1 MSDFYRSRRIAIK
14 DTTALL
20 TFFIGF
26 VWSGAFVWRF
36 MESQI
41 DQGDMARGLAY
52 FLAAVLGCA
61 ILTGLLGLEAGNLL
75 GGVWERYHKVHRG
88 PAGIDGAPIMA
99 WAAPFGLQSVGRDA
113 TRVAA
118 HFPTDAATARDVLSV
133 GRAKDASAVYYTA
146 DGVYAA
152 SYIPLVQRV
161 RPQHYEIPKAR
172 EALSRTTN
180 IGAWDGGRLVG
191 VARVLSDGYTFS
203 ALTDI
208 IVDPEYQRLGIGRA
222 LMGRALKAAPDAR
235 LLIDAQPECV
245 GFFNRLGCDPGPTG
259 FVMKTAG

>member
-41 DQGDMARGLAY
+41 DQGDMTRGLAY
-52 FLAAVLGCA
+52 FLGAVLGCA
-61 ILTGLLGLEAGNLL
+61 IITGLVGLEAGNLL

-88 PAGIDGAPIMA
+88 PAGNDGAPMMA
-99 WAAPFGLQSVGRDA
+99 WAGPLGFQSAQRDA
-113 TRVAA
+113 TRVVA
-118 HFPTDAATARDVLSV
+118 HFPTEGAAANDVLTV
-133 GRAKDASAVYYTA
+133 GRVKHAGDVYYTE

-152 SYIPLVQRV
+152 SYIPLAQRV
-161 RPQHYEIPKAR
+161 RPQNYEVVKAR

-180 IGAWDGGRLVG
+180 IGAWDGSRLVG
-191 VARVLSDGYTFS
+191 VARILSDGYTFS
-203 ALTDI
+203 ALTDV

-222 LMGRALKAAPDAR
+222 LMDRALKAAPDGR

-245 GFFNRLGCDPGPTG
+245 GFFNRLRCDPGPAS